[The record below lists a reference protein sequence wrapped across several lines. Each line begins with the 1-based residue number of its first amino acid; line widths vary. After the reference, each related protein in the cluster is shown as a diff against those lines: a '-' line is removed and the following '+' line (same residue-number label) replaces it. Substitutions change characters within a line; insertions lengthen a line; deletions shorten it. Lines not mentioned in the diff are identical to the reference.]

1 MENIIGCSMVD
12 IRGVQ
17 TLEKLG
23 GKEIWQQ
30 INNLQR
36 IIVCAITAC

>member
-1 MENIIGCSMVD
+1 MENITGCSVVD

-23 GKEIWQQ
+23 GKETLQQ
-30 INNLQR
+30 SDSGIF
-36 IIVCAITAC
+36 